1 MSDST
6 PALRSEQEPLAD
18 SDYDTILGAV
28 METARGRWFLQEY
41 ARQNRNADTGVLLVA
56 IDRIESL
63 LKSREAAPEFAA
75 AIVDAPASVPG
86 ILVQLRDIAENLIE
100 CGAPAYLCND
110 LLRRVEELALAYAK
124 PGEIPMP
131 AALPPA
137 VAIPVASSA
146 ASPVASPVEIAA
158 AEPPRDPYADILAL
172 SPEERIALFT

>member
-41 ARQNRNADTGVLLVA
+41 ARQNRNADTGVLLTA

-63 LKSREAAPEFAA
+63 LKSREAEPEPEAA
-75 AIVDAPASVPG
+75 DAPAGVPG
-86 ILVQLRDIAENLIE
+86 ILMQLRDTTENLIE
-100 CGAPAYLCND
+100 CGAPTYLCND
-110 LLRRVEELALAYAK
+110 LLHRIEELALAYAK
-124 PGEIPMP
+124 PGEIPTP
-131 AALPPA
+131 VASPPA
-137 VAIPVASSA
+137 VASLV

-158 AEPPRDPYADILAL
+158 AEPARDPYADILAL
-172 SPEERIALFT
+172 SPDERIALFT